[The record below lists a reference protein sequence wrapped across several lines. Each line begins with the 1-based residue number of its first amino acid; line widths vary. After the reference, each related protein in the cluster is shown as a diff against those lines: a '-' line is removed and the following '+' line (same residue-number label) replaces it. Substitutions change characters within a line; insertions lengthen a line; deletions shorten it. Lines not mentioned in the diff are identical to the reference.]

1 MSAHV
6 VNAHPARQRGILLL
20 PVAVTLA
27 VVGILAY
34 TMAREG
40 SMNLSAVDDQYDIE
54 VTRYLASSGLEVAKW
69 RASKDDC
76 DDDEAAFG
84 TLKLPGGSV
93 TVGSAKENK
102 GILTVTLTAT
112 SDRLPPGFDGKRT
125 VTTVTR
131 AMQLYDLDEVKAAT
145 FIGKGEEDTT
155 IVRNGTTNLVSSDT
169 LTATEGTAHP
179 LILFKLAGDQ
189 DRSSIIQADLKIT
202 KKSGNNSQPGR
213 LLAVHRL
220 TREWNKNA
228 TWTSPRGDAT
238 PWTNAGG
245 DYAPTPAGSVVIDPG
260 SGAYNGMYTVRID
273 ALVQGWASNAKT
285 NYGLLLKPTAL
296 SNVPFISFDGSN
308 KPELALR
315 YYKRCT

>member
-1 MSAHV
+1 VSVRSAS
-6 VNAHPARQRGILLL
+6 QRGILLL
-20 PVAVTLA
+20 PVALTLA

-40 SMNLSAVDDQYDIE
+40 SMNVSAVDDQYDVE
-54 VTRYLASSGLEVAKW
+54 VTRYLAASGLEVAKW

-76 DDDEAAFG
+76 DDDEAALG

-93 TVGSAKENK
+93 TVASAKENN

-112 SDRLPPGFDGKRT
+112 SDRVPVGANGRKT

-145 FIGKGEEDTT
+145 LIGKGEEDTT
-155 IVRNGTTNLVSSDT
+155 IVKNGTVNLMNSDT
-169 LTATEGTAHP
+169 LTATEGAAHP
-179 LILFKLAGDQ
+179 LILFKLPADP
-189 DRSSIIQADLKIT
+189 DRSSIIQADLKLT

-213 LLAVHRL
+213 LLSVHRL

-228 TWTSPRGDAT
+228 SWTSPHGDAVLWAT
-238 PWTNAGG
+238 PGG
-245 DYAPTPAGSVVIDPG
+245 DYAATPAASVVIDPG
-260 SGAYNGMYTVRID
+260 SSAYNGAYTLRID
-273 ALVQGWASNAKT
+273 AMVQGWASNAKT

-308 KPELALR
+308 KPELSLR